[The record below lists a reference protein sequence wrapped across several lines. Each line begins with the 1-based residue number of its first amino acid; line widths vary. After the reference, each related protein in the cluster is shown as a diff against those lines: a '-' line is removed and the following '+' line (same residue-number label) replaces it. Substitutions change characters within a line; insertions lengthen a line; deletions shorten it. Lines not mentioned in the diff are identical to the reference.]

1 LQTISNSKE
10 RLRLD
15 FYGWRIVGLMLGPR
29 AAGTGVYIMG
39 GTLFLIPLEESL
51 GLSRSVA
58 SLLFAAGTLVNGAT
72 AILSGVLMDR
82 FGPRKILIVSVLI
95 ATIGYVLFALSNNVV
110 LVFIF
115 YVGLISPVILN
126 VAYNA
131 SAAFVN
137 NWFDRQKATAMSLLQ
152 VGSGVGALILIPAL
166 AFSIDAWGWRYAAI
180 VGAGAILVLGL
191 PTALLSRNHPE
202 EMGLLPDGVAP
213 DPVGSGPLQMTG
225 PTAREAIKTPTFW
238 MLTATVAAFGA
249 AQTGMQVHFV
259 PIMVWK
265 GIDEIEGALVL
276 TVSAASSIPM
286 VVIMGWLADR
296 LGRLRVVAA
305 TSVIVLSGIMLLILT
320 DPTWTIWV
328 AALLIAPG
336 YGMYPLLWALVGQA
350 FGRRSFSTIRGA
362 MMGAVLPV
370 TGGLPLIAGI
380 TFDLTDSYAPT
391 LWAMAALWAVSATVP
406 LVAKIKSPT
415 GS

>member
-370 TGGLPLIAGI
+370 TVGLPLIAGI

>member
-1 LQTISNSKE
+1 MQTISNSKE

-370 TGGLPLIAGI
+370 TVGLPLIAGI

>member
-1 LQTISNSKE
+1 VQFFSSARRQIGLS
-10 RLRLD
+10 
-15 FYGWRIVGLMLGPR
+15 FHGWRIVGLMLGPR

-51 GLSRSVA
+51 GLNRSVA
-58 SLLFAAGTLVNGAT
+58 SLLFAAGTLVSGAT
-72 AILSGVLMDR
+72 AIVSGALMDR
-82 FGPRKILIVSVLI
+82 LGPRKILIVSVLI
-95 ATIGYVLFALSNNVV
+95 SAAGYLLFALSSNVA

-115 YVGLISPVILN
+115 YVGLISPAILN

-131 SAAFVN
+131 STAFVN

-152 VGSGVGALILIPAL
+152 VGSGVGAMILIPAL

-180 VGAGAILVLGL
+180 VGAGAVLVLGL
-191 PTALLSRNHPE
+191 PTALLSRDHPE

-225 PTAREAIKTPTFW
+225 PTAREALKTPTFW

-259 PIMVWK
+259 PIMVWR
-265 GIDEIEGALVL
+265 GFDEIEGALVL
-276 TVSAASSIPM
+276 TVSAAASIPM

-305 TSVIVLSGIMLLILT
+305 SSAVVLSGIMLLILT
-320 DPTWTIWV
+320 DPIWTIWV

-362 MMGAVLPV
+362 IMGAVIPTTV
-370 TGGLPLIAGI
+370 GLPLIAGVS
-380 TFDLTDSYAPT
+380 FDLTDSYAPT
-391 LWAMAALWAVSATVP
+391 LWSMAALWAVSATVP
-406 LVAKIKSPT
+406 LVTKIKLT
-415 GS
+415 AGF